1 MDQQLENCTDPY
13 NNWRSRPVQTAFTHK
28 VDTEKKIKT
37 TNHQDYTFRMCGKS
51 QESVAHV
58 LTGCS
63 AIAET
68 NYLERHSSVLR
79 IFFFFRFF
87 FNPVLLSHWLVLFW
101 STSASLALFGYLSAF
116 SSHCF
121 DSLSWLCVLP
131 SVLFYLHIM
140 FCSFSPF
147 SRFGTSSSLLS
158 FSSSFW
164 LEYNFFQLLKE
175 FSVLLVT
182 LPGGTRS

>member
-1 MDQQLENCTDPY
+1 
-13 NNWRSRPVQTAFTHK
+13 
-28 VDTEKKIKT
+28 
-37 TNHQDYTFRMCGKS
+37 MCGKG

-58 LTGCS
+58 LAGCS

-79 IFFFFRFF
+79 ILFFETFF
-87 FNPVLLSHWLVLFW
+87 FNPLLLSHWLVLFW

-121 DSLSWLCVLP
+121 DSLSWLFVLP

-147 SRFGTSSSLLS
+147 SRFGTSSSFLS
-158 FSSSFW
+158 FSPSFW
-164 LEYNFFQLLKE
+164 LGYNFFQLLKE
-175 FSVLLVT
+175 FNVRLVT